1 MLKYANQFANTANSL
16 PNLDFD
22 NRHVG
27 AANFQAI
34 FEICMTHKS
43 LLSTGTSDLYSWHIL
58 SFHFMFAWCTYL
70 MTNLEFPNEFVAIA
84 YQFPYFNI
92 TNTLQMGLRGVQIRC
107 RLPCIADA

>member
-58 SFHFMFAWCTYL
+58 SLHFMFAWCTYL

-92 TNTLQMGLRGVQIRC
+92 TNTLRMDLRDVQIRC
-107 RLPCIADA
+107 R